1 MKKSAIG
8 AWRLLQPIR
17 QAKEGICKIGRRGMK
32 PRFDKRTFLKIKGI
46 KSPERMFEFLQEIYR
61 LGFEDGANADVD
73 PSVHY
78 MALKRGV
85 VYECGNCGA
94 VLHLDDGEEEV

>member
-1 MKKSAIG
+1 
-8 AWRLLQPIR
+8 
-17 QAKEGICKIGRRGMK
+17 MK
-32 PRFDKRTFLKIKGI
+32 PKFDKRTFLKIKGM
-46 KSPERMFEFLQEIYR
+46 KDPAKMFDFLQEIYR

-85 VYECGNCGA
+85 TYVCECCGA
-94 VLHLDDGEEEV
+94 ELILDEGSEGTND